1 MEKREKFIGGLPE
14 DEVDGEKLQDALQN
28 MLKQTAQE
36 GAPALGMFEQ
46 LQKRRAAR
54 LDVAAKGLGKE
65 LGKDHPDVV
74 VIQNTAKTVEQ
85 LNSRIKTQSSR
96 VKSWHKVR
104 PHEWVVFG
112 TVVDA
117 ENKPA
122 SGMTVRVYDRDRK
135 YDDLLG
141 ESETDANGDFSI
153 VYHERDFKESG
164 ENLPELYVMISDA
177 KGKLIYSSRDA
188 VRFNAGQSEYFAI
201 RLGETGRAT
210 AAKST
215 ATKSTATRPT
225 ATKSTTTTTKVSRKK
240 GG

>member
-1 MEKREKFIGGLPE
+1 MEKREKFISGLPE
-14 DEVDGEKLQDALQN
+14 GEVDAEKLQDALQN

-153 VYHERDFKESG
+153 VYHERDFKETR
-164 ENLPELYVMISDA
+164 ENLPELYVMVSDP
-177 KGKLIYSSRDA
+177 KGKLVYSSRDS
-188 VRFNAGQSEYFAI
+188 VRFNSGQSEYFAI
-201 RLGETGRAT
+201 KLGEAGRA
-210 AAKST
+210 AATKPT
-215 ATKSTATRPT
+215 ATKSTA
-225 ATKSTTTTTKVSRKK
+225 TTTKVSRKK
-240 GG
+240 G